1 MIVSS
6 TVIVIIETFQLS
18 SARMYCILPMTYVYT
33 TFDRTFSAQLYSKM
47 RIKYGECATVIVVE

>member
-18 SARMYCILPMTYVYT
+18 SARMYCILPMTYVYILHLIEHSVHNYT
-33 TFDRTFSAQLYSKM
+33 QKCTSSTVNVLQL
-47 RIKYGECATVIVVE
+47 